1 MWLGHFVWLSL
12 HQWGKA
18 RVPSVLQASLNRTR
32 LTSRRH
38 RLLGGGAAHFGI
50 VRPCQVKADATWNQ
64 SGTEDI
70 ALQNIQAR
78 SRRFVSNRFATVTAT
93 LPFWEVGPRAQKLG
107 ICFLLSGMVMA
118 YFMAQLM
125 PWATDKAGV
134 ESKGE
139 ASGVLA
145 SESEA
150 MKGEVGPGWGS
161 LLVLGIL
168 AAVFLSRCGHRV
180 QEGSLAQS

>member
-1 MWLGHFVWLSL
+1 M
-12 HQWGKA
+12 
-18 RVPSVLQASLNRTR
+18 
-32 LTSRRH
+32 
-38 RLLGGGAAHFGI
+38 
-50 VRPCQVKADATWNQ
+50 KADATWNQ

-78 SRRFVSNRFATVTAT
+78 SRRFFSNRFATVRAT
-93 LPFWEVGPRAQKLG
+93 LPFWQVGPRAEKLG

-145 SESEA
+145 SEA

-180 QEGSLAQS
+180 QEESLAQS